1 MNNPNHHISE
11 YFDYYLGLR
20 YSPEFA
26 VMINAPWGAGKTYFI
41 QEYLQGW
48 RQGKPDNKIL
58 FISLYGMDNFSE
70 IDDAIFQQMHPFLSS
85 PKMKLLTKV
94 SKGFLKGTLKIDL
107 DINRDGQKE
116 SLTINSQLPDFKKE
130 DLPNWLKNSDKSIL
144 VFDDLERSNLEI
156 SRLLGYINQFNEHQ
170 NHKIILIANEEQI
183 AKKDTSYQ
191 QIKEKLIGKT
201 FLLMGDHESAI
212 STFINQTTCTQTK
225 NILSAKKT
233 LILEFIQRY
242 ENHNL
247 RIIQQ
252 IFYDFER
259 LIHVLNDDILENQ
272 NFLTELLKV
281 FLVTCY
287 EYKKGTLK
295 THQLSWNYL
304 STLVGQTIEQQNL
317 SELKEKHPLYKYE
330 SSNFI
335 SSPTDILSLKFWEEI
350 LDKSYFN
357 PLQINEHFRKTEYF
371 SEVPLWVKLWK
382 YRSLTD
388 EQLIFLLKQVKTDI
402 QNRKI
407 HSAWEILHLWG
418 IFLTYHQAFNI
429 ITSAELDSLK
439 NQLLENAKNLINP
452 FPNYPYSLL
461 KASINCLL
469 DDSDNSHTGYSYQSN
484 QKPQFI
490 NFRKE
495 LEIIL
500 LTHIGKLTQKRV
512 DEIFEIL
519 KSNPNNFATQL
530 AYEAGDDFI
539 PSHIMIQLDTK
550 KLVEAYNR
558 LEGSQQFEINLGLY
572 SRYNNRIQ
580 SYLEEETWL
589 ESLTCEFDALK
600 QTLEA
605 SPSQVNK
612 LKLYRLNLINDE
624 LKGIVLKMKKD

>member
-1 MNNPNHHISE
+1 M
-11 YFDYYLGLR
+11 
-20 YSPEFA
+20 
-26 VMINAPWGAGKTYFI
+26 
-41 QEYLQGW
+41 
-48 RQGKPDNKIL
+48 
-58 FISLYGMDNFSE
+58 
-70 IDDAIFQQMHPFLSS
+70 
-85 PKMKLLTKV
+85 
-94 SKGFLKGTLKIDL
+94 
-107 DINRDGQKE
+107 
-116 SLTINSQLPDFKKE
+116 
-130 DLPNWLKNSDKSIL
+130 
-144 VFDDLERSNLEI
+144 
-156 SRLLGYINQFNEHQ
+156 
-170 NHKIILIANEEQI
+170 
-183 AKKDTSYQ
+183 
-191 QIKEKLIGKT
+191 
-201 FLLMGDHESAI
+201 
-212 STFINQTTCTQTK
+212 
-225 NILSAKKT
+225 
-233 LILEFIQRY
+233 
-242 ENHNL
+242 
-247 RIIQQ
+247 
-252 IFYDFER
+252 
-259 LIHVLNDDILENQ
+259 
-272 NFLTELLKV
+272 
-281 FLVTCY
+281 
-287 EYKKGTLK
+287 
-295 THQLSWNYL
+295 
-304 STLVGQTIEQQNL
+304 
-317 SELKEKHPLYKYE
+317 
-330 SSNFI
+330 
-335 SSPTDILSLKFWEEI
+335 
-350 LDKSYFN
+350 
-357 PLQINEHFRKTEYF
+357 
-371 SEVPLWVKLWK
+371 
-382 YRSLTD
+382 
-388 EQLIFLLKQVKTDI
+388 
-402 QNRKI
+402 
-407 HSAWEILHLWG
+407 
-418 IFLTYHQAFNI
+418 
-429 ITSAELDSLK
+429 
-439 NQLLENAKNLINP
+439 KNLINP